1 MSIKEDILEFMKNRP
16 EVIGIIGYGSGV
28 NPQKGQEKR
37 KPQVDLIV
45 IVDNLKAWHKQ
56 NIELNKKDYSFTSR
70 LFFKLGSENTLKSGA
85 KICYMTYIPFK
96 NQEYKIG
103 TIELADFLDDL
114 NNWTTFYMAGRM
126 HKPILVVKANKEIE
140 KAILENR
147 LYGINATKVLAGN
160 GEIDEKEFYMM
171 FAGLSYI
178 GDTRMCI
185 AENPDKVKNIVLGR
199 LDFYEEVYGS
209 KLGVKEGKIYI
220 KEEDYLLPDS
230 LTKFISNYK
239 GEKAQA
245 IRQFLT
251 EKNKNHSLAQ
261 TIKGIFTTGP
271 VKAIKYALAKLKRK
285 KGK

>member
-1 MSIKEDILEFMKNRP
+1 METILLNAE
-16 EVIGIIGYGSGV
+16 
-28 NPQKGQEKR
+28 EKM
-37 KPQVDLIV
+37 
-45 IVDNLKAWHKQ
+45 
-56 NIELNKKDYSFTSR
+56 
-70 LFFKLGSENTLKSGA
+70 ENTISSLETK
-85 KICYMTYIPFK
+85 FV
-96 NQEYKIG
+96 NVR
-103 TIELADFLDDL
+103 
-114 NNWTTFYMAGRM
+114 AGR
-126 HKPILVVKANKEIE
+126 ANASMLDGISVEYYGTPTPLKQLANISVPEARVIQIQPWESKMIKEIE

-178 GDTRMCI
+178 GDTRMGI